1 MLHSFLICPG
11 SITRDDTAPRSI
23 SSSPDKSAPRIS
35 AGSFDEKKSSSTLKS
50 FRVLPDTLFLKNH
63 KDLR

>member
-11 SITRDDTAPRSI
+11 SITRDDTALRSI
-23 SSSPDKSAPRIS
+23 SSLPDKFAPRIS

-50 FRVLPDTLFLKNH
+50 FRVSPDTLYLKSH
-63 KDLR
+63 TVLR